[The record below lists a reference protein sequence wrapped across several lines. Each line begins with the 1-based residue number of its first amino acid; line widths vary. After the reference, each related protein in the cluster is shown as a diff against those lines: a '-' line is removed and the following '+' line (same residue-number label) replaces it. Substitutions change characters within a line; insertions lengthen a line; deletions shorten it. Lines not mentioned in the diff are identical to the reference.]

1 MHHYCDELLW
11 LRLAQAIDRGTSSE
25 EELDELE
32 AAARSRADLAPHVD
46 QLRQE
51 KQSGEGQHHLTAIV
65 TVQADAGDGTTFF
78 RKEVK
83 EEACDF
89 DGQEETGS
97 CVAFGGLANY
107 LESGGY
113 THAVTRGHNPYTD
126 LSRDAAVRHA
136 LLRLAYDL
144 VRDKVTGRVVAVM
157 WGPMERSDPL
167 LEGAA
172 LVAHEEV
179 AAHAHR
185 QVALEGRRSLPL
197 TPRSSPPPPSPS
209 PPPVTRLQPSEGEGR
224 PSLPLTPRSSPPHPP
239 PSLSPPPVTPSRRT
253 VMEG

>member
-78 RKEVK
+78 RKE
-83 EEACDF
+83 EACAF

-197 TPRSSPPPPSPS
+197 TPRSSPPAPSPS
-209 PPPVTRLQPSEGEGR
+209 PPPVTPAAERGR
-224 PSLPLTPRSSPPHPP
+224 GAALAATDVTELAAASAALALAAARRALATHGHGG
-239 PSLSPPPVTPSRRT
+239 LSHR
-253 VMEG
+253 